1 MILPSGSMNLM
12 GNGRGTAMS
21 SKQGDSRRRARP
33 RVSGLRLQHVLFVP
47 LMIASGLFGAGLEP
61 LQHAQAQSP
70 QIEESGGVRH
80 IVVTLYKSRT
90 LRFEKPFASAV
101 VGSPDIVDALPL
113 SDRSLYIQGK
123 KVGTTNVSVF
133 DQMMRLIGVI
143 DVEVTLDTGYLQE
156 KIRSSTGSRGI
167 RVGSNN
173 GQIVLSGV
181 ASNAVAAERA
191 VQVAKSMMLEGGT
204 IVNAMKVAPAQQVML
219 KVRFLEVARSASREF
234 GVNWFGANNGGNR
247 GFTTGV
253 GGLSSTIA
261 PPGQPGG
268 RPGIMN
274 PPFVDASG
282 HPVPA
287 PGSPPGS
294 GAPGLPI
301 FTTAGTLLSG
311 GQPFGVAL
319 ANLAS
324 NGASLDVLLTAL
336 ETKGLVRQLAEPD
349 LIALSG
355 DTASFLAGG
364 EYPVPAVQPGS
375 AGGVPVIT
383 VQYQPF
389 GVQLAF
395 TPTVLD
401 NGIINLRLAPSVS
414 ELNFA
419 QAVTISGFNVPS
431 INKREARTTVELR
444 DGQSFSIA
452 GLLQSN
458 NRRNISQLPWIGS
471 VPVLGA
477 LFSSK
482 EFQETETDLVVVVT
496 PHLVAPAVPGQELA
510 SPLDNHLPTNDVD
523 FFLMG
528 QMEQRK
534 TFLDYITSGGNIQG
548 PYGHIIGRRDTAVHS
563 MNK

>member
-1 MILPSGSMNLM
+1 MRSD
-12 GNGRGTAMS
+12 
-21 SKQGDSRRRARP
+21 QGDCRRIARRRMW
-33 RVSGLRLQHVLFVP
+33 SLRLRHLLFMPV
-47 LMIASGLFGAGLEP
+47 IVASALLGIGPGP
-61 LQHAQAQSP
+61 LQHAQAQ
-70 QIEESGGVRH
+70 IEDSGPVRH
-80 IVVTLYKSRT
+80 IVVTINKSRT
-90 LRFEKPFASAV
+90 LRLEKPFASAV
-101 VGSPDIVDALPL
+101 VGSPDIVDALPM
-113 SDRSLYIQGK
+113 SDRTLYIQGK

-133 DQMMRLIGVI
+133 DQSMQLIGVI
-143 DVEVTLDTGYLQE
+143 DVEVTLDTGNLQE

-167 RVGSNN
+167 RVGSSN

-181 ASNAVAAERA
+181 AGNAVAAERA
-191 VQVAKSMMLEGGT
+191 VQVAKSIVPEGSA
-204 IVNAMKVAPAQQVML
+204 IVNAMTVAPAQQVML

-234 GVNWFGANNGGNR
+234 GVNWFGANNAGNR
-247 GFTTGV
+247 GFATGL
-253 GGLSSTIA
+253 GGLNSNIGGGSLT
-261 PPGQPGG
+261 QPGG
-268 RPGIMN
+268 RPGIGAAG
-274 PPFVDASG
+274 PGTFVDAG
-282 HPVPA
+282 GNAVPLF
-287 PGSPPGS
+287 GTPPGT

-301 FTTAGTLLSG
+301 FTTAGTLISG
-311 GQPFGVAL
+311 GAPFGVAL

-336 ETKGLVRQLAEPD
+336 ETKGLVRSLAEPD

-364 EYPVPAVQPGS
+364 EYPVPAVQPGG
-375 AGGVPVIT
+375 AGTVPVIT

-395 TPTVLD
+395 TPTVLE

-419 QAVTISGFNVPS
+419 RAVTISGFNVPS
-431 INKREARTTVELR
+431 IDKREARTTVELR

-452 GLLQSN
+452 GLLQTD

-477 LFSSK
+477 LFGSK
-482 EFQETETDLVVVVT
+482 AFQEVETDLVVVIT

-510 SPLDNHLPTNDVD
+510 SPLDNHIPTNDVD

-534 TFLDYITSGGNIQG
+534 AFRDYITSGGNIQG
-548 PYGHIIGRRDTAVHS
+548 PYGHIIGQQSSAVLS
-563 MNK
+563 TKN

>member
-1 MILPSGSMNLM
+1 
-12 GNGRGTAMS
+12 MS
-21 SKQGDSRRRARP
+21 SVEGDTSRRMARRCVTSLRP
-33 RVSGLRLQHVLFVP
+33 WARLWDLLIVPLIIALALLGFGPGLLQH
-47 LMIASGLFGAGLEP
+47 G
-61 LQHAQAQSP
+61 HAQSQN
-70 QIEESGGVRH
+70 EDSGAVQH
-80 IVVTLYKSRT
+80 IVVTLFKSRT
-90 LRFEKPFASAV
+90 LRLEKPFASAV
-101 VGSPDIVDALPL
+101 VGSPDIVDALPM
-113 SDRSLYIQGK
+113 SDRSLYVQGK

-133 DQMMRLIGVI
+133 DQGMRLIGVI
-143 DVEVTLDTGYLQE
+143 DVEVAPDTGNLQE

-167 RVGSNN
+167 RVSSTN
-173 GQIVLSGV
+173 GQIVLGGV
-181 ASNAVAAERA
+181 AGNAVAAERA
-191 VQVAKSMMLEGGT
+191 VQVAKSMVPEGAT

-234 GVNWFGANNGGNR
+234 GVNWFGANTGGNR

-253 GGLSSTIA
+253 GTVT
-261 PPGQPGG
+261 PGG
-268 RPGIMN
+268 RPAVTG
-274 PPFVDASG
+274 VDASG
-282 HPVPA
+282 NPVPA
-287 PGSPPGS
+287 PGFGS
-294 GAPGLPI
+294 GSAGIPI
-301 FTTAGTLLSG
+301 FTTAGTLLSA

-319 ANLAS
+319 ATLAS
-324 NGASLDVLLTAL
+324 KGASLDVLLTAL
-336 ETKGLVRQLAEPD
+336 ETKGLVRSLAEPD

-364 EYPVPAVQPGS
+364 EYPVPAVQPGG
-375 AGGVPVIT
+375 AGTVPVIT

-389 GVQLAF
+389 GVQLTF
-395 TPTVLD
+395 TPTVLE

-452 GLLQSN
+452 GLLQTD

-477 LFSSK
+477 LFGSK
-482 EFQETETDLVVVVT
+482 QFQETETDLVVVVT

-534 TFLDYITSGGNIQG
+534 TFRDYITSGGNIQG
-548 PYGHIIGRRDTAVHS
+548 PYGHIIGQQGSPVLSTK
-563 MNK
+563 N

>member
-1 MILPSGSMNLM
+1 
-12 GNGRGTAMS
+12 MS
-21 SKQGDSRRRARP
+21 SKQGDSRRRARR
-33 RVSGLRLQHVLFVP
+33 RVSGLRLQHVLFV
-47 LMIASGLFGAGLEP
+47 LLIIASGLFGVGLEP

-101 VGSPDIVDALPL
+101 VGSPDIVDALPM

-123 KVGTTNVSVF
+123 KVGATNVSVF

-167 RVGSNN
+167 RVGSSN

-191 VQVAKSMMLEGGT
+191 VQVAKSMILEGGS

-261 PPGQPGG
+261 PPGPRGA

-282 HPVPA
+282 NPVPA
-287 PGSPPGS
+287 PGSPLGS

-311 GQPFGVAL
+311 GQPFGVAV

-482 EFQETETDLVVVVT
+482 EFQETETDLVVVIT

-534 TFLDYITSGGNIQG
+534 TFRDYITSGGNIQG
-548 PYGHIIGRRDTAVHS
+548 PYGHIIGQQDTAVLS
-563 MNK
+563 TKK